1 MNIETIFII
10 IIMLI
15 GFGILL
21 WLINKK
27 ITQLQQN
34 PQDQALLQW
43 LSSMQQSLERNNQT
57 LTSALGQ
64 TNKNITDSLMQSSQK
79 IDQRLDSAV
88 KIINDTTKELTRMNE
103 LGSTMKDLQLLL
115 QSPKLRGN
123 LGEEVL
129 ADMLSQVLPK
139 QNFTLQ
145 YSFANGVKTDAI
157 VKTAAGMLPIDAK
170 FPVENFQKQLKS
182 ENAQERAIFRKQF
195 SADVKKH
202 IKDIASKYIQPNEGT
217 VDFAFMYI
225 PSEGVFA
232 EICNEIE
239 LMELARNNRIYPVSP
254 NTLYAHLQTVLLA
267 FEGQKIEENAKAV
280 LRLLKSL
287 QKDYEKMDES
297 VALLGKHLQNASNQY
312 SNTFSQM
319 NVLGQKLNQQKLLE

>member
-1 MNIETIFII
+1 MNIEIVLLIITVIILIFS
-10 IIMLI
+10 L
-15 GFGILL
+15 ILL
-21 WLINKK
+21 YRKLGQVQNK
-27 ITQLQQN
+27 TT
-34 PQDQALLQW
+34 DQSLLQW
-43 LSSMQQSLERNNQT
+43 LSSMQQSIERNNQT

-64 TNKNITDSLMQSSQK
+64 TNKNITDSLLQSSQK

-145 YSFANGVKTDAI
+145 YSFANGVKADAI

-232 EICNEIE
+232 EICNEVG
-239 LMELARNNRIYPVSP
+239 LMELARQSRIYPVSP

>member
-1 MNIETIFII
+1 MNIEIVLLIITVIILIFS
-10 IIMLI
+10 L
-15 GFGILL
+15 ILL
-21 WLINKK
+21 YRKLGQVQNK
-27 ITQLQQN
+27 TT
-34 PQDQALLQW
+34 DQGLLQW
-43 LSSMQQSLERNNQT
+43 LSSMQQSIERNNQT

-145 YSFANGVKTDAI
+145 YSFANGVKADAI

-232 EICNEIE
+232 EICNEVE
-239 LMELARNNRIYPVSP
+239 LMELARQSRIYPVSP

-297 VALLGKHLQNASNQY
+297 VGLLGKHLQNASNQY

-319 NVLGQKLNQQKLLE
+319 NMLGQKLNQQKLLE